1 MASKVNYNDERFQ
14 DVEADKQ
21 TALSDLEKTY
31 SDMVGNSDKY
41 YDDLIKNAEDWEK
54 TQSQLQQER
63 HDFTVE
69 QINQQK
75 DQAQKDYIKEQSA
88 AYGDWQKQSNAY
100 GVEAEKTAA
109 QGLQNTGYSETS
121 QVNMYTAY
129 QNRVAVAREA
139 LSRTMMNFDN
149 SITEARLQNSSIL
162 AEIAAESQKQQLEL
176 ALEGFQYKNQLILDQ
191 AAKKTELENIYYS
204 RWQDVL
210 AQINQENAL
219 AEEIRQANL
228 ADARAKA
235 QLEEE
240 QRQFDAQ
247 MKYQKEKDAAEAAA
261 KAAQISKTG
270 SSDIYK
276 GVPSASQLI
285 KQVESGQ
292 SSNSSKLTVVNS
304 PLTAEGAAKK
314 VASGELIVTKQE
326 GNRIWVA
333 ANPNYVKGQSTLNKY
348 TWLK

>member
-14 DVEADKQ
+14 DVEADKK
-21 TALSDLEKTY
+21 TAIDENDELYGGMIANT
-31 SDMVGNSDKY
+31 DKY
-41 YDDLIKNAEDWEK
+41 YDDLIENTQDWET
-54 TQSQLQQER
+54 TQTQLQNER
-63 HDFTVE
+63 NDFAIE

-75 DQAQKDYIKEQSA
+75 EQAQKDYIKEQSA

-100 GVEAEKTAA
+100 GVEAEKMAA
-109 QGLQNTGYSETS
+109 QGLQKTGYSETS
-121 QVNMYTAY
+121 QVSMYTAY

-162 AEIAAESQKQQLEL
+162 AEIAAESQKQQLQL
-176 ALEGFQYKNQLILDQ
+176 ALEGFQYKNQLLLDQ
-191 AAKKTELENIYYS
+191 AAKKTELENIYHA

-235 QLEEE
+235 QLKEE

-247 MKYQKEKDAAEAAA
+247 LAYQKEQDSKQALIA
-261 KAAQISKTG
+261 KGG
-270 SSDIYK
+270 SSGVSNK

-292 SSNSSKLTVVNS
+292 SSNKSSELKVMNS

-314 VASGELIVTKQE
+314 VASGELIVTKQV
-326 GNRIWVA
+326 GNQIWVA
-333 ANPNYVKGQSTLNKY
+333 ANPNYVKGQSTLDKY